1 MFVSFAASLH
11 GHIGATE
18 WLEHHL
24 PKLKNRVVAYINLD
38 AVVTG
43 VHIDSTTSI
52 PLKKLIVNAMKNVPD
67 PRDPGNYE
75 KKFYDFWKEQGDSNY
90 YHVCHDDFCMLQSS
104 VSFEAVTHLVPN
116 PYDPRTFCP
125 PQLVLN

>member
-1 MFVSFAASLH
+1 M
-11 GHIGATE
+11 
-18 WLEHHL
+18 
-24 PKLKNRVVAYINLD
+24 AYINLD

-43 VHIDSTTSI
+43 EHIDSTTSI

-75 KKFYDFWKEQGDSNY
+75 KKFYDFWKEKGDLNNIN
-90 YHVCHDDFCMLQSS
+90 HVCHDDFCMLQSS

-116 PYDPRTFCP
+116 AYGPWTFGP
-125 PQLVLN
+125 PQLVPD

>member
-1 MFVSFAASLH
+1 M
-11 GHIGATE
+11 
-18 WLEHHL
+18 
-24 PKLKNRVVAYINLD
+24 
-38 AVVTG
+38 VTG

-116 PYDPRTFCP
+116 AYGPWTFGPWTFGP
-125 PQLVLN
+125 PQLVPD